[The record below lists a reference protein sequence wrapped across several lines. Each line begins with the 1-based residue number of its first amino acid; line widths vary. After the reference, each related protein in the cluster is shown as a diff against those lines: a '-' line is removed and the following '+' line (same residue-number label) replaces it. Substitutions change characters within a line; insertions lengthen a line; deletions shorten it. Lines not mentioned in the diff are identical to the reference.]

1 MDNGQNLYGSI
12 PNNLNEE
19 ESFVRTLRLYLN
31 NQLDQSINWTLVET
45 HGQVVDSGSSLWDEF
60 AGFDNVQVEIYLNA
74 SCCTIF
80 KTDKVHGISS
90 RQLTDE
96 LVLGLLED
104 DLVDEI
110 EDLKPIVMRLEENLA
125 YIAIFNRAFYE
136 QLIQLEKPIK
146 LVQSYVYSTSIDED
160 AKQWTLYLS
169 PEQNFLRISQFQYY
183 LLDDSLPVPKLL
195 EDLLTNSSDKPDQIL
210 VYSDSPH
217 DFDAYQK
224 KFGIDFVPTS
234 EPLEFGAPI
243 WNFYNQKSS
252 SFKLKIEKDTKK
264 SLLRLLKTTKYF
276 MIMIAFFWVIDI
288 INIYVHKSRIES
300 EIKLNMGK
308 IVNVDKINQ
317 ATLDKIAAKFVI
329 MAHARALADEID
341 FVPFFYRFLRVVSTA
356 DPDDITQVE
365 FDKKKFTL
373 TIFLR
378 TFASDQFN
386 NYRDMFKSS
395 HIIAELNNYKS
406 YAKAHKNAKEAESKN
421 DKGGAADEKTAEHP
435 VSADTKWVLTLRLA
449 WLYETL

>member
-1 MDNGQNLYGSI
+1 M
-12 PNNLNEE
+12 
-19 ESFVRTLRLYLN
+19 RTLRLYLN

-60 AGFDNVQVEIYLNA
+60 NGFENVQVEIYLNA

-104 DLVDEI
+104 NLVDEI
-110 EDLKPIVMRLEENLA
+110 EDLKPIVMRVEENLA

-169 PEQNFLRISQFQYY
+169 PEQNFLRVSQFQYY

-195 EDLLTNSSDKPDQIL
+195 EDLLTNSSDKPGQIL

-217 DFDAYQK
+217 DFDEYKK
-224 KFGIDFVPTS
+224 KFNIDFVPTS
-234 EPLEFGAPI
+234 EPLEFGVPI

-252 SFKLKIEKDTKK
+252 SFKLKVEKDTKK
-264 SLLRLLKTTKYF
+264 SLLRLLRTSKYF
-276 MIMIAFFWVIDI
+276 MIMIAFFWVINI
-288 INIYVHKSRIES
+288 INIYVHKSKIEA

-308 IVNVDKINQ
+308 IVNVDKMNQ
-317 ATLDKIAAKFVI
+317 STLDKISEKFVI

-341 FVPFFYRFLRVVSTA
+341 FLPLFYRFLRVVST

-365 FDKKKFTL
+365 FDKNKYTL

-378 TFASDQFN
+378 NFASDQFH

-406 YAKAHKNAKEAESKN
+406 YAKAHKNTKEKDKN
-421 DKGGAADEKTAEHP
+421 DNGSADEKAIDHP
-435 VSADTKWVLTLRLA
+435 ISSDTKWVLTLRLA